1 MSKTR
6 IGVIA
11 AAGAG
16 IAGVLLGAPLISSAT
31 TPDTTP
37 DTGATTTTT
46 GGTTGDSS
54 SGDTTPG
61 TTNGDGTATSDGTAD
76 DSRCRDRG
84 RGGRRG
90 PGGGG
95 PRGNRTGRRGPG
107 GGGTGGRGPHQQ
119 RADRPGG
126 IIDRDELAELLGVTQ
141 DELRTALKDGDSIAD
156 IATAQGVDV
165 DVVIDSLVEDA
176 QARITER
183 RDRINERLDE
193 RSGAVEERITD
204 IVTGD

>member
-31 TPDTTP
+31 TPSDTSP

-46 GGTTGDSS
+46 AGTTGDSS

-61 TTNGDGTATSDGTAD
+61 TTNGDGPATSDRTAD

-84 RGGRRG
+84 RGG
-90 PGGGG
+90 
-95 PRGNRTGRRGPG
+95 RTGRRGPG

-204 IVTGD
+204 IVTAD

>member
-31 TPDTTP
+31 TPSDTSP

-61 TTNGDGTATSDGTAD
+61 TTNGDGPATSDRTAD

-84 RGGRRG
+84 RGG
-90 PGGGG
+90 
-95 PRGNRTGRRGPG
+95 RTGRRGPG

-204 IVTGD
+204 IVTAD

>member
-31 TPDTTP
+31 TPSDTSP

-61 TTNGDGTATSDGTAD
+61 TTNGDGTGTSDGTAD
-76 DSRCRDRG
+76 DARCRQRG

-90 PGGGG
+90 PGHERPGG
-95 PRGNRTGRRGPG
+95 RGPG
-107 GGGTGGRGPHQQ
+107 GDQRGRGSNQ
-119 RADRPGG
+119 RRGDRPGG

-141 DELRTALKDGDSIAD
+141 DELRTSLKDGDSIAD
-156 IATAQGVDV
+156 VATAQGVDV

-176 QARITER
+176 QARITEH

>member
-31 TPDTTP
+31 TPSDTSP
-37 DTGATTTTT
+37 NTGATTTTT

-61 TTNGDGTATSDGTAD
+61 TTNGDGPATSDKTAD

-84 RGGRRG
+84 RGG
-90 PGGGG
+90 
-95 PRGNRTGRRGPG
+95 RTGRRGPG

-156 IATAQGVDV
+156 VATAQGVDV

-204 IVTGD
+204 IVTAD

>member
-31 TPDTTP
+31 TPSDTSP

-46 GGTTGDSS
+46 AGTTGDSS

-61 TTNGDGTATSDGTAD
+61 TTNGDGPATSDGTAD

-84 RGGRRG
+84 RGG
-90 PGGGG
+90 
-95 PRGNRTGRRGPG
+95 RTGRRGPG

-204 IVTGD
+204 IVTAD

>member
-31 TPDTTP
+31 TPSDTSP
-37 DTGATTTTT
+37 NTGATTTTT

-61 TTNGDGTATSDGTAD
+61 TTNGDGPATSDKTAD

-84 RGGRRG
+84 RRGRGG
-90 PGGGG
+90 
-95 PRGNRTGRRGPG
+95 RTGRRGPG

-204 IVTGD
+204 IVTAD

>member
-31 TPDTTP
+31 TPSDTSP

-84 RGGRRG
+84 RGG
-90 PGGGG
+90 
-95 PRGNRTGRRGPG
+95 RTGRRGPG

-204 IVTGD
+204 IVTAD